1 MLIDLYDR
9 LILKRPLAT
18 LLVMAIVTGIFAG
31 AIHRFKLDA
40 SADSLLLEN
49 DHALRYYR
57 KTTAHYGSRDYL
69 IITYAPGGDL
79 FSKSALGNLKLIRDD
94 LKQLEGVDSVTT
106 ILDAPLLFSPPVS
119 LGGMHGK
126 LRTLETPGI
135 DFSLARQEF
144 QENPIY
150 AGQLVSSDNRTTAIL
165 VNLLLDREN
174 QELLLRRTELRE
186 RKYIGHLTPK
196 EVTELKE
203 VSQSYRKRSTEL
215 MIQQRRDVA
224 TIREIMDRYRDHGTL
239 FLGGPPMIVSDMVS
253 YIKNDLMVF
262 GLGVLLF
269 IIITMWVIFR
279 SARWVI
285 LPLFCCL
292 AAILT
297 MMGFLGMVDWRVTVI
312 SSNFI
317 SLMIIITIS
326 MTVHL
331 VVRYRELCGN
341 DQGADQRTLL
351 REAVRLK
358 AIPCLYTTLTT
369 IAAFGSLTVS
379 SIRPVM
385 DFGMMMSLGLFT
397 SYLIS
402 FILLPAGAMLL
413 KRERVAPAGSSS
425 PLTLRFAAFTEAHG
439 MKVLWFSILLGLLST
454 MGISKLV
461 VENRFIDYFRE
472 STEIYR
478 GLVTIDRELGGSTP
492 LDLIIDFK
500 QEEPEPA
507 SYDWEE
513 EDLLGLEEEGD
524 KDSAK
529 YWFKSYRLERLEK
542 VHDFLAGLPETGNVL
557 SIVTFMKVV
566 TRLNG
571 GVPLDDYELAIMYDK
586 IPGEIKDMLISPY
599 VSVEHN
605 QVRIAM
611 RVRESD
617 KNLVREALLRKIRTF
632 LIEKMELQPE
642 QIHLTN
648 MLVLYNNM
656 LRSLFRSQIMT
667 LGLVF
672 FGIMIMFLVLFRSL
686 YIAVIAIIPNLLPAA
701 MVLGS
706 MGWLGIPL
714 DMMTITIAAI
724 TIGIGVDNT
733 IHYIHRFKKEFK
745 KDRDYMACLY
755 RCHGSI
761 GRAMFY
767 TSLTVIAGF
776 SILTASNFIPT
787 IYFGLFTGFGMFT
800 ALLAALSLLP
810 QLLVTLKPLG
820 PGAVPSSSE
829 RITPQ

>member
-18 LLVMAIVTGIFAG
+18 LLAMAIVTGIFAC
-31 AIHRFKLDA
+31 AMHRFKLDA
-40 SADSLLLEN
+40 SADSLVLEN
-49 DHALRYYR
+49 DRALRYHW
-57 KTTAHYGSRDYL
+57 KTSAHYGSQDYL
-69 IITYAPGGDL
+69 IITYTPHGDL
-79 FSKSALGNLKLIRDD
+79 FSEKSLARLKSIRDE
-94 LKQLEGVDSVTT
+94 LNRLEGVDSVTT
-106 ILDAPLLFSPPVS
+106 ILDAPLLFSPLVS
-119 LGGMHGK
+119 FGGMQDG
-126 LRTLETPGI
+126 LRTLETPGV
-135 DFSLARQEF
+135 DLSLARREF

-150 AGQLVSSDNRTTAIL
+150 SGRLVSSDDSTTAIL
-165 VNLLLDREN
+165 VNLPLDREN
-174 QELLLRRTELRE
+174 QELLLKRTELRE
-186 RKYIGHLTPK
+186 KKYNGQLTPK
-196 EVTELKE
+196 EATELKA
-203 VSQSYRKRSTEL
+203 VSEAYRQRSTEL
-215 MIQQRRDVA
+215 MVQQRRDVA
-224 TIREIMDRYRDHGTL
+224 AIREIMDRHRDHGTL
-239 FLGGPPMIVSDMVS
+239 FLGGVPMIASDMVS
-253 YIKNDLMVF
+253 YIRNDLMVF
-262 GLGVLLF
+262 GSGVLLF

-285 LPLFCCL
+285 LPLFCCF
-292 AAILT
+292 AAIVT
-297 MMGFLGMVDWRVTVI
+297 MMGFLGMMDWRVTVI

-341 DQGADQRTLL
+341 DRKAGQRTLI

-369 IAAFGSLTVS
+369 IAAFGSLTIS

-385 DFGMMMSLGLFT
+385 DFGMMMSLGLFA

-413 KRERVAPAGSSS
+413 NRENPAPAGSSP

-439 MKVLWFSILLGLLST
+439 MKILWISILLGLLSA
-454 MGISKLV
+454 MGISKLI
-461 VENRFIDYFRE
+461 VENRFIDYFKE
-472 STEIYR
+472 STEIYQ
-478 GLVTIDRELGGSTP
+478 GLATIDRELGGTTP

-500 QEEPEPA
+500 KEEPDLT
-507 SYDWEE
+507 SYDDEE
-513 EDLLGLEEEGD
+513 EDDLLGIEED
-524 KDSAK
+524 KDSPK
-529 YWFKSYRLERLEK
+529 YWFKSYRLERLEE
-542 VHDFLAGLPETGNVL
+542 VHDYLAELPETGNVL
-557 SIVTFMKVV
+557 SIVTLMKVI

-571 GVPLDDYELAIMYDK
+571 GVPLDDYELAILYDK

-599 VSVEHN
+599 VSVPRN

-617 KNLVREALLRKIRTF
+617 KSLAREELLRKIRSF
-632 LIEKMELQPE
+632 LTERMGFQPE
-642 QIHLTN
+642 QVNLTN

-656 LRSLFRSQIMT
+656 LQSLFRSQIMT

-701 MVLGS
+701 MVLGT

-733 IHYIHRFKKEFK
+733 IHYIHRFRKEFK
-745 KDRDYMACLY
+745 QDRDYMATLY

-767 TSLTVIAGF
+767 TSLTIIAGF

-787 IYFGLFTGFGMFT
+787 IYFGLFTGFGMLT
-800 ALLAALSLLP
+800 ALLAALTLLP

-820 PGAVPSSSE
+820 PGNPLTAHGNV
-829 RITPQ
+829 

>member
-9 LILKRPLAT
+9 LILKRPMAT
-18 LLVMAIVTGIFAG
+18 LLVLAIVTGIFAS

-40 SADSLLLEN
+40 SADSLILEN

-57 KTTAHYGSRDYL
+57 KTAAHYSSQDYL
-69 IITYAPGGDL
+69 IITYTPHGDL
-79 FSKSALGNLKLIRDD
+79 FSKSALAKLKLIRED
-94 LKQLEGVDSVTT
+94 LKQLKGVDSVTT
-106 ILDAPLLFSPPVS
+106 ILDVPLLFSPLVS
-119 LGGMHGK
+119 FGKMHGEI
-126 LRTLETPGI
+126 RTLETPGV

-150 AGQLVSSDNRTTAIL
+150 AGRLVSSECRTTAIL
-165 VNLLLDREN
+165 VNLPLDRKN
-174 QELLLRRTELRE
+174 QERMLRRTELRE
-186 RKYIGHLTPK
+186 KKYNGQLAPK
-196 EVTELKE
+196 EITELKE
-203 VSQSYRKRSTEL
+203 VSNAYRKRSTEL
-215 MIQQRRDVA
+215 MRQQRRDVTA
-224 TIREIMDRYRDHGTL
+224 IRKIMDRHRDHGTL
-239 FLGGPPMIVSDMVS
+239 FLGGVPMVISDMVS
-253 YIKNDLMVF
+253 YIKNDLLVF

-279 SARWVI
+279 NARWVI
-285 LPLFCCL
+285 LPLLCCFS
-292 AAILT
+292 AILT

-331 VVRYRELCGN
+331 VVRYRELCAN
-341 DQGADQRTLL
+341 DQEADQRTLL

-379 SIRPVM
+379 SIRPVK
-385 DFGMMMSLGLFT
+385 DFGIMMSLGLFA

-402 FILLPAGAMLL
+402 FVLLPAGAMLL
-413 KRERVAPAGSSS
+413 NRERPAPAGSSP

-439 MKVLWFSILLGLLST
+439 TKVLWISILIGLLSA
-454 MGISKLV
+454 MGISRLI

-472 STEIYR
+472 STEIYQ
-478 GLVTIDRELGGSTP
+478 GLATIDRELGGTTP

-500 QEEPEPA
+500 KEAPELT
-507 SYDWEE
+507 SYDEEEE
-513 EDLLGLEEEGD
+513 EDFLGVEED

-529 YWFKSYRLERLEK
+529 YWFKSYRLERLENI
-542 VHDFLAGLPETGNVL
+542 HDFLEELPETGTVL
-557 SIVTFMKVV
+557 SIVTLIKVL

-571 GVPLDDYELAIMYDK
+571 GIPLDDYELAIMYDK
-586 IPGEIKDMLISPY
+586 IPATIKDMLISPY
-599 VSVEHN
+599 VSVPRN

-617 KNLVREALLRKIRTF
+617 KSLAREALLRKIRSF
-632 LIEKMELQPE
+632 LIEKMALQPE
-642 QIHLTN
+642 QINLTN
-648 MLVLYNNM
+648 MMVLYNNM
-656 LRSLFRSQIMT
+656 LQSLVRSQIMT

-714 DMMTITIAAI
+714 DIMTITIASI

-733 IHYIHRFKKEFK
+733 IHYIHRFRKEFI
-745 KDRDYMACLY
+745 KDRDYMATLY

-767 TSLTVIAGF
+767 TSLTIIAGF

-787 IYFGLFTGFGMFT
+787 IYFGLFTGFGILT
-800 ALLAALSLLP
+800 ALLAALTLLP
-810 QLLVTLKPLG
+810 QLLITLKPLG
-820 PGAVPSSSE
+820 PGAVSSSSE
-829 RITPQ
+829 

>member
-18 LLVMAIVTGIFAG
+18 LLVLAIVTGIFAG

-40 SADSLLLEN
+40 SADSLVLEN

-69 IITYAPGGDL
+69 IITFTPHGNL
-79 FSKSALGNLKLIRDD
+79 FSQSGLGKLKRIRDD
-94 LKQLEGVDSVTT
+94 LKQLKGIDSVTT
-106 ILDAPLLFSPPVS
+106 ILDAPLLFSPLVS
-119 LGGMHGK
+119 LGGMHGEI
-126 LRTLETPGI
+126 RTLETPGV

-150 AGQLVSSDNRTTAIL
+150 AGRLVSRDNRTTALL
-165 VNLLLDREN
+165 VNLPLDLEN
-174 QELLLRRTELRE
+174 QELLRRRTQLRE
-186 RKYIGHLTPK
+186 KKDNAQLTAK
-196 EVTELKE
+196 EVTELKA
-203 VSQSYRKRSTEL
+203 VSQGYRKRSTEL
-215 MIQQRRDVA
+215 MIQQRLDVA
-224 TIREIMDRYRDHGTL
+224 AIREIMDRHRDHGTL
-239 FLGGPPMIVSDMVS
+239 FLGGVPMIVSDMVS
-253 YIKNDLMVF
+253 YIRNDLLVF
-262 GLGVLLF
+262 GVGVLLF
-269 IIITMWVIFR
+269 IIITMWMIFR
-279 SARWVI
+279 SVRWVI
-285 LPLFCCL
+285 LPLFCCF

-331 VVRYRELCGN
+331 VVRYRELCNN
-341 DQGADQRTLL
+341 DEQADQRTLI

-385 DFGMMMSLGLFT
+385 DFGMMMSLGLFA

-413 KRERVAPAGSSS
+413 KRERPAPAGSSS
-425 PLTLRFAAFTEAHG
+425 PLTLWFAAFTEAHG
-439 MKVLWFSILLGLLST
+439 IKVLWFSILLGLLSA
-454 MGISKLV
+454 MGISRLV

-472 STEIYR
+472 STEIYQ
-478 GLVTIDRELGGSTP
+478 GLVTIDRELGGTTP

-500 QEEPEPA
+500 QEELEPNA
-507 SYDWEE
+507 YDAGDDDLLDLEE
-513 EDLLGLEEEGD
+513 EDD

-529 YWFKSYRLERLEK
+529 YWFKSFRLERLEK

-586 IPGEIKDMLISPY
+586 IPGEIKEMLISPY

-617 KNLVREALLRKIRTF
+617 KNLAREALLGKIRAF
-632 LIEKMELQPE
+632 LIEKMAFQPE

-656 LRSLFRSQIMT
+656 LQSLFRSQIMT

-672 FGIMIMFLVLFRSL
+672 FGILIMFLVLFRSL

-745 KDRDYMACLY
+745 TDRDYMACLY

-767 TSLTVIAGF
+767 TSLTIIAGF

-800 ALLAALSLLP
+800 ALLAALTLLP

-820 PGAVPSSSE
+820 PGAVSSSSKGF
-829 RITPQ
+829 TPQ